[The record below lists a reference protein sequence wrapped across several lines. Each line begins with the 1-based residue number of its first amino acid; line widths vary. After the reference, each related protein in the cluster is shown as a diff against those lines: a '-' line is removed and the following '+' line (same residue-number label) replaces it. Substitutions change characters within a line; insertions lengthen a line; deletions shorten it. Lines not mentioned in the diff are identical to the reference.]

1 VTGTLNANGANN
13 VTIFA
18 DDGQHL
24 SEASF
29 VWTVTDPNAADT
41 CNLLDNGSFEAGTSG
56 WSSSVSPG
64 IVSDAAVGA
73 SAARF
78 SGGWISVTVP
88 GAPTTEYSFNG
99 QYQSQ
104 AGSGWSGFGIDY
116 LDSAGSEIGEEVQ
129 TLNSASGYTHFVLSA
144 TSPANTASLRIWFYA
159 DTGRQLTLDSVEL
172 RKAGCTGGETSGGT
186 CNVVSNSG
194 FEVNTAGWYTN
205 TIPILTT
212 QAAEGNQAARI
223 SDGWISHIT
232 PVVPGTTYTASALVK
247 SVGNNGWSGT
257 GLNFVDSN
265 GVKLANVVQTI
276 PPGNQYETVT
286 LTSMKP

>member
-1 VTGTLNANGANN
+1 MP
-13 VTIFA
+13 
-18 DDGQHL
+18 DCR
-24 SEASF
+24 S
-29 VWTVTDPNAADT
+29 
-41 CNLLDNGSFEAGTSG
+41 
-56 WSSSVSPG
+56 
-64 IVSDAAVGA
+64 
-73 SAARF
+73 
-78 SGGWISVTVP
+78 
-88 GAPTTEYSFNG
+88 
-99 QYQSQ
+99 
-104 AGSGWSGFGIDY
+104 
-116 LDSAGSEIGEEVQ
+116 
-129 TLNSASGYTHFVLSA
+129 
-144 TSPANTASLRIWFYA
+144 WFYA

-205 TIPILTT
+205 TMPILTT

-247 SVGNNGWSGT
+247 SVGNSGWSGT
-257 GLNFVDSN
+257 GLNFVDGN

-286 LTSMKP
+286 LTGSAPPGATEVQFWFDADSTRTTDIDAVDLRVVNCTD